1 MDDGKTLP
9 FTGLGIPV
17 FGVMLTE
24 TWLAAIAVALVF
36 GGALLVRLT
45 WRRDKDVS
53 SR

>member
-1 MDDGKTLP
+1 MDYGKTLP

-17 FGVMLTE
+17 FGVVLGE
-24 TWLAAIAVALVF
+24 TWLAAIAVGLVLI
-36 GGALLVRLT
+36 GAIAVRLT